1 MQFNGPANLNEMSN
15 KTDESPQERF
25 CALGYRPQG
34 WSGGSLQ
41 ADSIILFVLEDGVGS
56 LRFLVHP
63 ELHTV
68 VRDNDLSYLESL
80 FKDFLERAKLNPAAL
95 FTQLSSLGVGPL
107 VTHEAGS
114 NISDHPH
121 ILNMCSRFEQI

>member
-1 MQFNGPANLNEMSN
+1 
-15 KTDESPQERF
+15 
-25 CALGYRPQG
+25 
-34 WSGGSLQ
+34 LQ